1 MGIKRLH
8 IISLI
13 GFSPKYEF
21 EKDEHKLIESSI
33 HYWRNIKGEMIGVW
47 KEDSMHHRG
56 LFFLECYPNAI
67 WEVWRPDVRAD
78 KVYAHSFGNGLVHK
92 SFPVSYCS
100 MWNGLRKTKGIYS
113 PLMVDHLNEYI
124 KNNSNEQL
132 ILVLPVS
139 PLPVIT
145 KIQERFSKTV
155 PILHVRFI
163 NNESLLGKFVFRIN
177 PIFWLHEN
185 IKALQM
191 RRFMQSVKFLVVT
204 HKKHSKQ
211 INEKYNC
218 KVFLNPHFEDINFWK
233 PDISK
238 HTAREALVIPK
249 DVLVFFS
256 SSRLVPEYQLDK
268 VIDVLAAIVNRD
280 FRFYI
285 SGYGAEDH
293 ISLLKEKI
301 KKYGFEE
308 KIIFTGYISGNELK
322 EYYLASDV
330 YISTCIRQ
338 ACPKSTNKALLLEV
352 PIMATDTGFG
362 AELLQE
368 FDCGIILPSNYS
380 SIDWRR
386 KFQKV
391 FSGEKISVPNREK
404 LIHVFDKNRIGKN
417 WLEIFETVINNSTMY
432 NNPNLTDSNHT

>member
-1 MGIKRLH
+1 MNIQKTH

-21 EKDEHKLIESSI
+21 ESDERKLIESSI
-33 HYWRNIKGEMIGVW
+33 HYWRNPKGELIGVW

-78 KVYAHSFGNGLVHK
+78 KVYTHSFENGLVHK
-92 SFPVSYCS
+92 SFPVIYSS

-113 PLMVDHLNEYI
+113 PLMVDHLHEYI
-124 KNNSNEQL
+124 TNKSNDLL

-139 PLPVIT
+139 PLPVIQ
-145 KIQERFSKTV
+145 KIQEKFSKLL

-177 PIFWLHEN
+177 PMRCLHEN

-191 RRFMQSVKFLVVT
+191 RRLMKNVKHLVVT
-204 HKKHSKQ
+204 HKRHSEQ
-211 INEKYNC
+211 IDRKYNC
-218 KVFLNPHFEDINFWK
+218 QVFLIPHFEDINFWK
-233 PDISK
+233 PDITK
-238 HTAREALVIPK
+238 EEAREMLTIPK

-256 SSRLVPEYQLDK
+256 SSRLVHEYQLDK
-268 VIDVLAAIVNRD
+268 VIDVLFATANRS

-285 SGYGAEDH
+285 SGYGAKDH
-293 ISLLKEKI
+293 VSILNEKI
-301 KKYGFEE
+301 EKYGFAEN
-308 KIIFTGYISGNELK
+308 IVFTGYISGNKLK
-322 EYYLASDV
+322 EYYLATDV

-352 PIMATDTGFG
+352 PCVVTDTGFG

-368 FDCGIILPSNYS
+368 LKCGLIITSEFNKS
-380 SIDWRR
+380 QWI
-386 KFQKV
+386 KIFQDV
-391 FSGEKISVPNREK
+391 FSGIKINVPNRER
-404 LIHVFDKNRIGKN
+404 ITSVFEKNTIGEK
-417 WLEIFETVINNSTMY
+417 WMMIFETLIQQQN
-432 NNPNLTDSNHT
+432 